1 MEGFLA
7 ANFNAEYLPNQVVV
21 INYIYIHVHIHM
33 YHMLRRV
40 PGYSKYSVLAVIIPW
55 SSSLLLVGSS
65 RS

>member
-21 INYIYIHVHIHM
+21 INYIYIYIHVHIHM

-40 PGYSKYSVLAVIIPW
+40 PGYSKYSVLAVIIP
-55 SSSLLLVGSS
+55 
-65 RS
+65 